1 LESLREEAAVIR
13 LLSQLLA
20 AQTYVRSKVQAYD
33 KIILATRRFRRID
46 DAERVVS
53 QLSEVSKTTESAV
66 NDATVTFTKSK
77 EDDSRSSLRREIDLL
92 NPFSTKTDE
101 NALMKAND
109 KLHGARELYE
119 NVSNTLTEVQ
129 QTLKEREDE
138 RNTGRGG
145 DEAPSSSKDKD
156 TLDRLNATL
165 ELAKATIGAIEDADR
180 EDADAEDA
188 DEAKLTRL
196 ATASS
201 EVKQT
206 SILIDDTLKDLREA
220 KALKAEEVLQAAVD
234 VVEETKNAEHIV
246 EELKVPISKS
256 RVEADEHEDLVE
268 KIFNVSNSV
277 VENETQTAVNLVLE
291 TSAQEGTSDRA
302 VQRASELLQHL
313 EEKEAPQKDSEGE
326 EITVLKRFVETTT
339 NRTKPTNTSSSNIDS
354 D

>member
-1 LESLREEAAVIR
+1 MESLREEAAVIR

-66 NDATVTFTKSK
+66 NDAAVTFTKKK

-101 NALMKAND
+101 NALMKAKD

-119 NVSNTLTEVQ
+119 NVSSTLTEVQ
-129 QTLKEREDE
+129 ETLKEREDE
-138 RNTGRGG
+138 RNTGRG
-145 DEAPSSSKDKD
+145 DETPSSSKDKD

-188 DEAKLTRL
+188 DEAQLTRL

-206 SILIDDTLKDLREA
+206 STLIDDTLKDLREA

-234 VVEETKNAEHIV
+234 VVEETKNAEHVV
-246 EELKVPISKS
+246 EELKVPRSKS

-291 TSAQEGTSDRA
+291 TSTQEGTSDRA

-339 NRTKPTNTSSSNIDS
+339 NRTKPTNTSSSNTDS